1 MVVLMVVSY
10 ASYSGCVLVT
20 VRLTRSLA
28 GRHRLV
34 FEPQIP
40 QRLSLEIPKQSI
52 LHVPINPQIFIH
64 C

>member
-1 MVVLMVVSY
+1 MVVSY
-10 ASYSGCVLVT
+10 AAIQDGALVT

-34 FEPQIP
+34 FERQIP
-40 QRLSLEIPKQSI
+40 QRLSLETSKPSI
-52 LHVPINPQIFIH
+52 LHVPINPQNFVH